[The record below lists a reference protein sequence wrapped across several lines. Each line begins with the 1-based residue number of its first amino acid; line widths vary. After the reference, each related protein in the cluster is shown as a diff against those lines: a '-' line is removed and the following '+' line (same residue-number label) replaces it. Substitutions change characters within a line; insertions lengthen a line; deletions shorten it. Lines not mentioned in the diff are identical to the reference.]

1 MDRRQLLALGAST
14 LPMGASQAQQRPLR
28 KGGGSGARVGLV
40 LGAGSS
46 RGFAHIGVLQALEEA
61 SIAIPVIAGC
71 SAGSLVGAF
80 YASGLSPWQ
89 MQDIAL
95 KVRDIDVADLSTGNK
110 RGLIA
115 GQALQRLVNSQLKNT
130 PIERLPKRFAAV
142 CTDLSTG
149 ERVPLLSGDT
159 GAAVAASC
167 AIPGVFIPATYQGRE
182 LVDGG
187 LTSPLPVAVA
197 RQMGADFV
205 IAVDVGSTPSDNK
218 RTGLYEI
225 VLQSFEIM
233 GRSLAKLEAKSADM
247 VIQPDTG
254 RFSST
259 DFSVRKELIEAGYIA
274 AKAAIPEFVFG
285 QYPMGPHGTPRLL
298 RAALAFLGLMTLI
311 DPNAHSSST
320 RRHRRSCG

>member
-1 MDRRQLLALGAST
+1 MQRRHLLALGAAA
-14 LPMGASQAQQRPLR
+14 LPIGAAQAQQRPIRAKEAATTTR
-28 KGGGSGARVGLV
+28 KRVGLV

-46 RGFAHIGVLQALEEA
+46 RGFAHIGVLQALDEA
-61 SIAIPVIAGC
+61 QIPVSIIAGS
-71 SAGSLVGAF
+71 SAGSLIGAF
-80 YASGLSPWQ
+80 YAAGFTPWQ

-110 RGLIA
+110 RGLMA
-115 GQALQRLVNSQLKNT
+115 GLALQRLVNGQLNQM
-130 PIERLPKRFAAV
+130 PIERMPKRFAAV
-142 CTDLSTG
+142 CTDLATG
-149 ERVPLLSGDT
+149 ERVPLVSGDT

-167 AIPGVFIPATYQGRE
+167 AIPGVFIPANHLGRE

-205 IAVDVGSTPSDNK
+205 IAVDVGSKPSDNK

-233 GRSLAKLEAKSADM
+233 GRSLAQLEAKSADL

-254 RFSST
+254 RYSST

-274 AKAAIPEFVFG
+274 TRAV
-285 QYPMGPHGTPRLL
+285 MPRL
-298 RAALAFLGLMTLI
+298 
-311 DPNAHSSST
+311 
-320 RRHRRSCG
+320 RRQLQA